1 MSDLRLATRGSP
13 LALAQADRVAASLR
27 AAHSDLAVEVVVIET
42 TGDRRTAEPLREL
55 GGQGIFVKEIQ
66 RALLDGTADL
76 AVHSAKD
83 LPALTPDELALCA
96 VPERLDPAD
105 VLVGRSLAGLGP
117 GATIATGSPRRQT
130 LLAEMR
136 PDLTFVE
143 LRGNMATRLARPGT
157 DGIDAVVAASAALE
171 RLGLLHLVAERL
183 DPTVVIPQVAQ
194 GAIALEARVGSAAAE
209 LAVAIDDSSAMRCV
223 TAERS
228 FLATLGAGCSVPVA
242 AWCVERDGAFELRA
256 VKVDE
261 ESGVVGRRVLT
272 GLDPAALGRQAAL
285 ELTAGP

>member
-83 LPALTPDELALCA
+83 LPALTPDELVLCA

-209 LAVAIDDSSAMRCV
+209 LAAAIDDSSAMRCV